1 MSLRAVK
8 AIPGARLVL
17 FPDLGH
23 APQMQN
29 FERFKNALLNNL
41 VVLEKD

>member
-1 MSLRAVK
+1 
-8 AIPGARLVL
+8 VL

-29 FERFKNALLNNL
+29 LERFKNALLNNL

>member
-23 APQMQN
+23 APQLQN
-29 FERFKNALLNNL
+29 PDRFKNALINNL
-41 VVLEKD
+41 TALEKD